1 MERFLEMLQLVH
13 HLVVDLQSARRIE
26 DHQPITL
33 VERLSDTGPRDLH
46 DVVGGTIS
54 VDRDIEIATERLQ
67 LIYGCGAIDVGG
79 NESSRASFGLEFSRQ
94 FAGGCRFSGPLES
107 DHHYHGGGHGPELE
121 SLAPFAQHRGKLF
134 MNDL

>member
-13 HLVVDLQSARRIE
+13 HLLVDLQSARRIE
-26 DHQPITL
+26 RHHPIPL
-33 VERLSDTGPRDLH
+33 AHRLSHAGARDLLH
-46 DVVGGTIS
+46 VVGGTIS

-67 LIYGCGAIDVGG
+67 LIYGCWAIDVSG

-107 DHHYHGGGHGPELE
+107 D
-121 SLAPFAQHRGKLF
+121 
-134 MNDL
+134 